1 MKKTNLF
8 LAFIAAAASL
18 SFAEPEWA
26 SIYHSLIA
34 FDDSGV
40 RDGNR
45 PGYVK
50 PIATDLGSVLNSNL
64 YASASVPQSFTFE
77 AGMPFAIVTLGNDRE
92 YAGGAP
98 TIFGDKKYEWG
109 VKNKDIGS
117 DMTCSGGGSCHV
129 VNGNE
134 NLNALGVFTYP
145 YLQLA
150 GGFYHARV
158 MLRGMWLPSISEL
171 QNFNL
176 FGFGL
181 QYSFGHLLW
190 PELPPIMEN
199 FDVSLVFGMNF
210 ASIGYTPDD
219 YTGELDLDI
228 STMDFEIVF
237 GYRPLKFVELMLH
250 IGYETSTM
258 KSSGLLEGNAEN
270 TKGNVIKPG
279 ITVDGDNG
287 FRMGFEVAFSFGEAY
302 HPVVGVDL
310 GTKTTFT
317 TNILYFKQQF
327 GEDPK
332 VEHAQGDVKKDNSN
346 EQTEETP
353 LQKKRRKMQQE
364 EEPVE
369 DSIDEEPIE
378 EVSEENF

>member
-1 MKKTNLF
+1 MKNILKLALF
-8 LAFIAAAASL
+8 TLATATL
-18 SFAEPEWA
+18 TFADPEWA

-64 YASASVPQSFTFE
+64 YASASVPQSITFE
-77 AGMPFAIVTLGNDRE
+77 AGMPFAIVSLGNDRE

-171 QNFNL
+171 QNFSL

-219 YTGELDLDI
+219 YSGQLDLGI

-237 GYRPLKFVELMLH
+237 GYKPMKLVELMLH

-258 KSSGLLEGNAEN
+258 KSSGRLEGDAEN

-279 ITVDGDNG
+279 ITVDGNNG
-287 FRMGFEVAFSFGEAY
+287 FRMGFEVAFTFGEAY
-302 HPVVGVDL
+302 HPVVGIDL

-317 TNILYFKQQF
+317 TNVLYFKQQF

-332 VEHAQGDVKKDNSN
+332 VERKNTASSKEETKIIESDDEDQEEVPVKKKR
-346 EQTEETP
+346 
-353 LQKKRRKMQQE
+353 KKKKQVPVE
-364 EEPVE
+364 EEYE
-369 DSIDEEPIE
+369 QDEE
-378 EVSEENF
+378 F